1 MANLVRINVAGR
13 IALKEE
19 KNLKKGKCYYIKGIE
34 LIKSK
39 LISPQI
45 RLKDK
50 EYKIH

>member
-1 MANLVRINVAGR
+1 MVRINVAGR

-19 KNLKKGKCYYIKGIE
+19 KNLKKGKCYYIKGLE

-39 LISPQI
+39 NMLPQI

-50 EYKIH
+50 